1 MLIECVPNISEGVD
15 EAVIGDIVSS
25 IKTVKVSN
33 LHSDPDHNRSVIT
46 FFGNPDEVVNASLE
60 LAERAMQLLDI
71 REHQG
76 VHPFI
81 GVVDVIPFV
90 PYKDAS
96 MEDAIRCAHDLGKLL
111 WQKLKLPVYYYGNA
125 AKVKERQELP
135 YVRKGGF
142 AALRRHIELPER
154 KPDEGHGL
162 HVSAGAAAVG
172 ARDYLIAFNVNIKTN
187 DFTIAQSIAKNM
199 RESHGGLKGVRSLG
213 FYLQSR
219 GISQISMN
227 IVDHKETSLR
237 QAFDEAQKWAKE
249 YGVKILESELVG
261 MLPKEAY
268 SAGLEKELKIVN
280 FSESLI
286 I

>member
-1 MLIECVPNISEGVD
+1 MLIECVPNISEGTD

-25 IKTVKVSN
+25 IKAVKVSN
-33 LHSDPDHNRSVIT
+33 LHTDPDHNRSVIT
-46 FFGNPDEVVNASLE
+46 FFGNPEEVVKASLQ
-60 LAERAMQLLDI
+60 LTERSMQLLDI

-111 WQKLKLPVYYYGNA
+111 WQKLQLPVYYYGNA

-142 AALRRHIELPER
+142 AALKRHIGLPER
-154 KPDEGHGL
+154 KPDEGQGL
-162 HVSAGAAAVG
+162 HISAGAAAIG
-172 ARDYLIAFNVNIKTN
+172 ARDYLIAFNVNLKTN

-199 RESHGGLKGVRSLG
+199 RESHGGLKGVRALG
-213 FYLQSR
+213 FYMQSR
-219 GISQISMN
+219 GISQVSMN
-227 IVDHKETSLR
+227 IVNHKEVALKQVYEEVQR
-237 QAFDEAQKWAKE
+237 WAKE

-261 MLPKEAY
+261 MLPKDAY
-268 SAGLEKELKIVN
+268 TVGLEKELKIAN
-280 FSESLI
+280 FSESELI
-286 I
+286 